1 MEQKFEIPAESFK
14 SALEAAQNA
23 GEPILG
29 ATVSLQLKQAGMETI
44 PVSLQVDENLLS
56 QLNKGQSISLVLTN
70 PNPESA
76 VQQNVSQIPTSMP
89 PPPIEVAQVKLFKDH
104 QRLKYFKK
112 FMALFN
118 TKLVFRVT
126 ISSSEENEIFE
137 SFFFLSYAHFMSAWH
152 YVCSQ
157 NTLILTNQRKHL

>member
-1 MEQKFEIPAESFK
+1 MFSFREELPKALEQKFEIPAESFK

-76 VQQNVSQIPTSMP
+76 VQQNVSQIPTAMP
-89 PPPIEVAQVKLFKDH
+89 PPPVEVAQVKIV
-104 QRLKYFKK
+104 QRSSKVKIFQKRYSYFQYK
-112 FMALFN
+112 
-118 TKLVFRVT
+118 
-126 ISSSEENEIFE
+126 ISLE
-137 SFFFLSYAHFMSAWH
+137 
-152 YVCSQ
+152 
-157 NTLILTNQRKHL
+157 

>member
-1 MEQKFEIPAESFK
+1 MFSFREELPKALEQKFEIPAESFK

-76 VQQNVSQIPTSMP
+76 VQQNVSQIPASMP
-89 PPPIEVAQVKLFKDH
+89 PPPVEVAQVKTI
-104 QRLKYFKK
+104 QR
-112 FMALFN
+112 
-118 TKLVFRVT
+118 
-126 ISSSEENEIFE
+126 SSNVEIFQE
-137 SFFFLSYAHFMSAWH
+137 RYSYFQYKIS
-152 YVCSQ
+152 
-157 NTLILTNQRKHL
+157 LE

>member
-1 MEQKFEIPAESFK
+1 MKTKITNLYLGQKFEIPAKSFK
-14 SALEAAQNA
+14 SALEAAQK
-23 GEPILG
+23 ESESILG

-89 PPPIEVAQVKLFKDH
+89 PPPVEVAQVRIV
-104 QRLKYFKK
+104 QR
-112 FMALFN
+112 
-118 TKLVFRVT
+118 
-126 ISSSEENEIFE
+126 SSKVEIFQKM
-137 SFFFLSYAHFMSAWH
+137 Y
-152 YVCSQ
+152 
-157 NTLILTNQRKHL
+157 I

>member
-1 MEQKFEIPAESFK
+1 MFSFREELPKALEQKFEIPAESFK

-76 VQQNVSQIPTSMP
+76 VHQNVSQIPTSMP
-89 PPPIEVAQVKLFKDH
+89 PPPVEVAQVKIV
-104 QRLKYFKK
+104 QR
-112 FMALFN
+112 
-118 TKLVFRVT
+118 
-126 ISSSEENEIFE
+126 S
-137 SFFFLSYAHFMSAWH
+137 
-152 YVCSQ
+152 
-157 NTLILTNQRKHL
+157 

>member
-1 MEQKFEIPAESFK
+1 MFSFREELPKALEQKFEIPAESFK

-89 PPPIEVAQVKLFKDH
+89 PPPVEVAQVKIV
-104 QRLKYFKK
+104 QR
-112 FMALFN
+112 
-118 TKLVFRVT
+118 
-126 ISSSEENEIFE
+126 SSKVEIFQKKI
-137 SFFFLSYAHFMSAWH
+137 YM
-152 YVCSQ
+152 V
-157 NTLILTNQRKHL
+157 

>member
-1 MEQKFEIPAESFK
+1 MFSFREELPKALEQKFEIPAESFK

-89 PPPIEVAQVKLFKDH
+89 PPPVEVAQVKTI
-104 QRLKYFKK
+104 QR
-112 FMALFN
+112 
-118 TKLVFRVT
+118 
-126 ISSSEENEIFE
+126 SSNVEIFQE
-137 SFFFLSYAHFMSAWH
+137 RYSYFQYKIS
-152 YVCSQ
+152 
-157 NTLILTNQRKHL
+157 LE

>member
-70 PNPESA
+70 PNPEA

-89 PPPIEVAQVKLFKDH
+89 QPPVEVAQVKIV
-104 QRLKYFKK
+104 QR
-112 FMALFN
+112 
-118 TKLVFRVT
+118 
-126 ISSSEENEIFE
+126 SSKVEIFQQMYMPY
-137 SFFFLSYAHFMSAWH
+137 FL
-152 YVCSQ
+152 
-157 NTLILTNQRKHL
+157 I

>member
-1 MEQKFEIPAESFK
+1 MFSFREELPKALEQKFEIPAESFK

-89 PPPIEVAQVKLFKDH
+89 PPPVEVAQVKIV
-104 QRLKYFKK
+104 QR
-112 FMALFN
+112 
-118 TKLVFRVT
+118 
-126 ISSSEENEIFE
+126 SSKVEIFQKMY
-137 SFFFLSYAHFMSAWH
+137 SYFQ
-152 YVCSQ
+152 YKI
-157 NTLILTNQRKHL
+157 T

>member
-1 MEQKFEIPAESFK
+1 MFSFREELPKALEQKFEIPAESFK

-70 PNPESA
+70 PNPEA

-89 PPPIEVAQVKLFKDH
+89 PPPVEVAQVKIV
-104 QRLKYFKK
+104 QRPLK
-112 FMALFN
+112 
-118 TKLVFRVT
+118 V
-126 ISSSEENEIFE
+126 E
-137 SFFFLSYAHFMSAWH
+137 FFLKMYSYFQ
-152 YVCSQ
+152 YKIGLEE
-157 NTLILTNQRKHL
+157 T

>member
-104 QRLKYFKK
+104 QRLKYF
-112 FMALFN
+112 
-118 TKLVFRVT
+118 
-126 ISSSEENEIFE
+126 
-137 SFFFLSYAHFMSAWH
+137 
-152 YVCSQ
+152 
-157 NTLILTNQRKHL
+157 

>member
-1 MEQKFEIPAESFK
+1 
-14 SALEAAQNA
+14 
-23 GEPILG
+23 
-29 ATVSLQLKQAGMETI
+29 METI

-104 QRLKYFKK
+104 QRLKYFKICI
-112 FMALFN
+112 ALFN
-118 TKLVFRVT
+118 SKLGFRVT
-126 ISSSEENEIFE
+126 ISSLEENEIF
-137 SFFFLSYAHFMSAWH
+137 
-152 YVCSQ
+152 
-157 NTLILTNQRKHL
+157 